1 MTELT
6 RRSSIQRRLRSIVAS
21 YYERA
26 PADCKG
32 RTAALYLRRSTDS
45 GGLEADINCL
55 LHFAAR
61 QNLQVLPQLV
71 SCDLAS
77 GTRMR
82 QRPGLAEL
90 LDALKA
96 GNTTVLVVSDLSQ
109 LSRDP
114 LHSRMLLE
122 RLTVYYGVRV
132 VIPSASGG
140 DEPR

>member
-6 RRSSIQRRLRSIVAS
+6 RRSSFQKRLRSIVAS

-32 RTAALYLRRSTDS
+32 RTAALYLRRSTDF

-55 LHFAAR
+55 LHFADR

-71 SCDLAS
+71 NCDLGS
-77 GTRMR
+77 GTRKR

-90 LDALKA
+90 LEAIKA
-96 GNTTVLVVSDLSQ
+96 GNTAVLVVSDLSQ

-114 LHSRMLLE
+114 SHSLMLLE
-122 RLTVYYGVRV
+122 RLRVDYGVRV
-132 VIPSASGG
+132 VAPSASGD
-140 DEPR
+140 DELR